1 MAKSLIQH
9 IAESFKNNASNVL
22 LIENNDKFLYR
33 EDVIRELKILGVN
46 VFIGNSIQSR
56 VQFELR
62 ESDSVL
68 VLLNQNKNNY
78 LEDMKNCSVSIE
90 FFFEQYINGYHIGT
104 ILNLELKILDQL
116 FNKKQF
122 VTLGKKETILEIEK
136 IEATS
141 KDILV
146 LQLDLEDFV
155 NSLETQLKY
164 ESINWGVVSRI
175 ISNAILKSIGTNI
188 FDEVIQHVNKAN
200 ELFQINLVD
209 SYKQL
214 KNTRAVKKPQI
225 VSKILEYIDFNF
237 KDEKIAVI
245 VIDGLAFWQY
255 ELLKSKIPGLKNEE
269 VIYSWIPSITQLS
282 RQAIVKGGVPDS
294 EYKQNPKNEENLWKF
309 FWKEKG
315 IADYQIRYAHE
326 SVDLSNLNSVT
337 KFGIVFTELDEKMHS
352 STDYNDL
359 LKLTENW
366 IVRNNIQVIV
376 QELLD
381 FDFKVFLT
389 TDHGNIEAKGWRG
402 LSGRE
407 KMGANKS
414 GSRSERHIEYS
425 DQWLA
430 DEFMQNNT
438 DLNNSVVNED
448 HAIYFKSDLSFSNK
462 EKLVTHG
469 GAHILEVLIPFVE
482 IKNDK

>member
-22 LIENNDKFLYR
+22 LVENNDKFLYR
-33 EDVIRELKILGVN
+33 ENVIRELKILGIN
-46 VFIGNSIQSR
+46 IFIGNSIQSR

-62 ESDSVL
+62 EPDSVL
-68 VLLNQNKNNY
+68 VLLSQNKNNY
-78 LEDMKNCSVSIE
+78 LEDIKNCSVSIE
-90 FFFEQYINGYHIGT
+90 FFFEQYINGYHTGT

-116 FNKKQF
+116 FNKKPF

-136 IEATS
+136 IEAIS
-141 KDILV
+141 KDILA
-146 LQLDLEDFV
+146 LQFDLEDFV

-175 ISNAILKSIGTNI
+175 ISNGIFKSIGTNI
-188 FDEVIQHVNKAN
+188 FYEVIQHVNKAN
-200 ELFQINLVD
+200 ELFQIYLAHN
-209 SYKQL
+209 YKQL
-214 KNTRAVKKPQI
+214 KNTRAIKKPQI

-255 ELLKSKIPGLKNEE
+255 ELLKSKIPGLKNEG

-282 RQAIVKGGVPDS
+282 RQAIFKGGVPNS
-294 EYKQNPKNEENLWKF
+294 EYKQNPKNEENLWKS

-366 IVRNNIQVIV
+366 IIRNNIQVIV

-381 FDFKVFLT
+381 KDFKVFLT

-425 DQWLA
+425 EQWLA

-448 HAIYFKSDLSFSNK
+448 HAIYLKSDLSFSNK

-469 GAHILEVLIPFVE
+469 GAHLLEVLIPFVE

>member
-1 MAKSLIQH
+1 MAKSLIQN
-9 IAESFKNNASNVL
+9 IAVSFKGYFSNVL

-33 EDVIRELKILGVN
+33 ADVIRELKAQGIYI
-46 VFIGNSIQSR
+46 FIGNAIQSR

-62 ESDSVL
+62 EPDSVL
-68 VLLNQNKNNY
+68 VLLSQNKNNF
-78 LEDMKNCSVSIE
+78 LEDIKNCSFSVE
-90 FFFEQYINGYHIGT
+90 FFLDQFITGYHTGT
-104 ILNLELKILDQL
+104 LLNLELDILDKL
-116 FNKKQF
+116 HSKEQF
-122 VTLGKKETILEIEK
+122 VTLGKKETLQEIEK
-136 IEATS
+136 FDPTPNSTLVIEFN
-141 KDILV
+141 
-146 LQLDLEDFV
+146 LEDFV
-155 NSLETQLKY
+155 NSLDTQLNY
-164 ESINWGVVSRI
+164 ENINWGVVSRI

-200 ELFQINLVD
+200 ELFQINLVR

-237 KDEKIAVI
+237 KNEKIALI

-255 ELLKSKIPGLKNEE
+255 EILKSKIPGLKNEE

-282 RQAIVKGGVPDS
+282 RQAIFKGGVPDS
-294 EYKQNPKNEENLWKF
+294 EYKQNPKNEENLWKI
-309 FWKEKG
+309 FWREKG
-315 IADYQIRYAHE
+315 IADYQIRYAHG
-326 SVDLSNLNSVT
+326 SADLINLSSVT

-381 FDFKVFLT
+381 KDFKVFLT

-407 KMGANKS
+407 KMGTNKS

-438 DLNNSVVNED
+438 DLNNSVVNEN

-462 EKLVTHG
+462 EKIVTHG
-469 GAHILEVLIPFVE
+469 GAHLLEVLIPFVE